1 MVGMTTQE
9 RLASVDTGSRRM
21 REPARS
27 TSLSANDTYRWECPA
42 IDTLPGDYVASGQIL
57 SLLLHCPPSVV
68 QALNLVGSGG

>member
-27 TSLSANDTYRWECPA
+27 TSPPANDTRRWKCPTV
-42 IDTLPGDYVASGQIL
+42 DTLASDYLASGQVL